1 MRFSKVFED
10 VIEKGEKDFENISLI
25 IIILLLA
32 IIIPAYLY
40 FYLP

>member
-10 VIEKGEKDFENISLI
+10 VIEKGEKDFEKLSLLI
-25 IIILLLA
+25 IILIFA
-32 IIIPAYLY
+32 IVIPAYLY